1 MQRQNKAWKLTY
13 YAIELLILLLGYAL
27 ILFFSFDFSVQ
38 MMFLFITLLFYITF
52 GLLRHQAE
60 RDLHTS
66 VVIEY
71 ILISSIILASFVFL
85 NISRF

>member
-1 MQRQNKAWKLTY
+1 MQRQDKVWKLTY
-13 YAIELLILLLGYAL
+13 YAIELVILVLGYAL

-38 MMFLFITLLFYITF
+38 MMFMVIILLFYITF

-60 RDLHTS
+60 RDLKTK

-71 ILISSIILASFVFL
+71 ILISSIIFASFIFL
-85 NISRF
+85 NFTRL